1 MGIPKITNRPLIKFI
16 ESFWQWK
23 VLWVTTTAAFGL
35 LALLYVLFLKQ
46 DMWVASQGLIVRDEA
61 NGAVMRLGRFES
73 QTAMKAAQETVVEMA
88 RNPQVVSEALMAVG
102 RDQGA
107 FGWGSS
113 EKPSAKEIEEL
124 ADQIEVRA
132 PKGAEFGTT
141 EVIYLDVEQN
151 SRKRSTELNKAICD
165 ALEQRLKQVRHTRA
179 NGVITELLAAR
190 AAASANLKK
199 ATERLQMMEAEI
211 GNDLSD
217 LRGLTDALSNGTAT
231 RQSLDSVARE
241 LRLAELDLQQ
251 VKVDLS
257 TARESFE
264 DPKQLLQ
271 TPTKLV
277 NSQPGLKRLRE
288 GLAAAAIA
296 SSQLAA
302 KYTATHPLVLA
313 AIETEDRI
321 RGQLRNELGTSV
333 QTLTKDLAI
342 AEARVTQLQ
351 NQKSSLES
359 RIAKLAS
366 VRAEYGNVAAEVSAR
381 NAQLQEAERE
391 LAAAEAARDA
401 AETSSLITRLDKPVL
416 GENPVG
422 PGRSVILVGSSAAG
436 LFFGFGLVFLL
447 APVDGGTV
455 YGRRNQ
461 DFDAALGRRASDRSG
476 AAGANASAAPAGN
489 DSPSRSAEV
498 APTNAGTNS
507 QSNADSADS
516 VAESS
521 GSKESAGGFQIPS
534 SFAELERQLP
544 AASTAAESAT
554 NVANIRTGEPKADVE
569 VQQPEVNPTAANAD
583 ATSGEEESIR
593 AAQEVIAAALQCN
606 FSSDADAPPPK
617 P

>member
-1 MGIPKITNRPLIKFI
+1 MGVPKITNRPLIKLI

-23 VLWVTTTAAFGL
+23 ILWVATTAAFGL

-88 RNPQVVSEALMAVG
+88 RNPQVISEALIAVG
-102 RDQGA
+102 RDRGA

-113 EKPSAKEIEEL
+113 EKPSAKEVEEL
-124 ADQIEVRA
+124 ADKVEVRA

-165 ALEQRLKQVRHTRA
+165 ALEKRLKQVRHTRA

-199 ATERLQMMEAEI
+199 ATERLQLMEAEI

-231 RQSLDSVARE
+231 RQSLDGVARE
-241 LRLAELDLQQ
+241 LRLAELELQQ

-333 QTLTKDLAI
+333 QTLTKDLEI
-342 AEARVTQLQ
+342 AEARVSQLQ

-366 VRAEYGNVAAEVSAR
+366 VRADYGNVAAEVSAR

-461 DFDAALGRRASDRSG
+461 DFDAALGRRASDRVG
-476 AAGANASAAPAGN
+476 ASSNATAGATVSATPGANAKPSSQASEAPATP
-489 DSPSRSAEV
+489 SPELNQRVNTTE
-498 APTNAGTNS
+498 PTPQPETTR
-507 QSNADSADS
+507 Q
-516 VAESS
+516 
-521 GSKESAGGFQIPS
+521 AGGYDVPS

-544 AASTAAESAT
+544 VATASA
-554 NVANIRTGEPKADVE
+554 
-569 VQQPEVNPTAANAD
+569 AANAGVVPAEQAGVAGSTTPTD
-583 ATSGEEESIR
+583 AETESSSGDDDSIR
-593 AAQEVIAAALQCN
+593 AAQEVIAAALKCN
-606 FSSDADAPPPK
+606 FSSDADAAPPK
-617 P
+617 A